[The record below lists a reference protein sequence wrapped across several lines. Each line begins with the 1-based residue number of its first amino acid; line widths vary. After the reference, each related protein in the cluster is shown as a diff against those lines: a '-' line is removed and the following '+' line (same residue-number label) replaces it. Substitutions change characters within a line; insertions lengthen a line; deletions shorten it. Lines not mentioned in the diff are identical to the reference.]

1 VWDDTYTV
9 DEYIALLG
17 TYSGHLAM
25 DSGVRARLVERIRAR
40 IEGRPEGIVRKSY
53 LTILDVAR
61 RL

>member
-1 VWDDTYTV
+1 
-9 DEYIALLG
+9 L
-17 TYSGHLAM
+17 
-25 DSGVRARLVERIRAR
+25 ERIRAR